1 MFARVCREYK
11 LRSYFFEYV
20 EQILQS
26 VQRQVSAKQNPTSK
40 VDVGSVP
47 AVAFGSRAHL
57 EKHALATVS

>member
-1 MFARVCREYK
+1 
-11 LRSYFFEYV
+11 LFEIV

-26 VQRQVSAKQNPTSK
+26 VQRGQQASSKQASK